1 MSDRFTAY
9 YDDLAVAPEFEFDRA
24 LRHRLDQ
31 LMAGQRS
38 AHPDAPGE
46 EAQEMTITT
55 VPPEAEH
62 DSKRSRSRWLLIAA
76 AVGAVIAGAAVAF
89 TISADDDKVQIQNP
103 DTTLPASTT
112 FPSVPTSIG
121 IPSTTPTDD
130 PTSSA
135 EDTVAPAGPAL
146 TDEQIAHSILLTLGE
161 YRSDGAYK
169 SFVDSTI
176 AMDSS
181 IASTLPECARY
192 ELAFHSPDRPAR
204 VATRVFQRVDEVSP
218 QYVLVLANDTSAN
231 SVYAI
236 LSDPQFWAGCGVAY
250 ATTEPDRQLPR
261 SIDGTSEAIDPPAL
275 DRYGDEST
283 TLALSSELGPVYFS
297 VVRIGRV
304 VVTLETIGFGDSDGA
319 SNFTPAEI
327 EQALDNVVSKA
338 EGALA
343 HDRFASIVDDAFL
356 ARSVVLDNADYGIR
370 DFAASASGPVR
381 MDGVVAAGLTPC
393 QQFID
398 TVFESERRPAAVA
411 YKTFYSASIP
421 ALVPNYVVVH
431 PSVEQATAMLDGMQD
446 PAFQNECVPAY
457 NTTLPLQAPD
467 AEYWFPFF
475 VGGELLAPEIQVA
488 ADDILV
494 RRYTGTWTDDE
505 GVVHG
510 PEEFAYAAVRVGRI
524 VASIEVELTDTNG
537 EQVTSLQQFENVV
550 QLLAV
555 RAAIAQQPV
564 S

>member
-1 MSDRFTAY
+1 VNDRFTAY
-9 YDDLAVAPEFEFDRA
+9 YDDLAVAPELEFDRA

-31 LMAGQRS
+31 LMAAQRP
-38 AHPDAPGE
+38 ARPDAPGE

-62 DSKRSRSRWLLIAA
+62 DTKKTRRRWLLIAA
-76 AVGAVIAGAAVAF
+76 AVGAIVAGAAVAF
-89 TISADDDKVQIQNP
+89 TISADDDNVQIQSP

-112 FPSVPTSIG
+112 VPSVPTSIG
-121 IPSTTPTDD
+121 SPGTSPADD

-135 EDTVAPAGPAL
+135 EDAVAPAGPAL
-146 TDEQIAHSILLTLGE
+146 TDEQIAHSLLLTLGE
-161 YRSDGAYK
+161 YRSDREYQW
-169 SFVDSTI
+169 FVDSTI

-181 IASTLPECARY
+181 IASTLPECAGY
-192 ELAFHSPDRPAR
+192 ELAFQSPDRPAR
-204 VATRVFQRVDEVSP
+204 VATRMFQRFDEVSP
-218 QYVLVLANDTSAN
+218 QYVLVLADDTSAN

-250 ATTEPDRQLPR
+250 ARIEPDRQLPR
-261 SIDGTSEAIDPPAL
+261 SIDGTSETIDPPAL

-283 TLALSSELGPVYFS
+283 TLALSSELGPVYFA

-304 VVTLETIGFGDSDGA
+304 VVTLETIGFADSDGT
-319 SNFTPAEI
+319 STFTPAEI
-327 EQALDNVVSKA
+327 ERALDNVVSKA
-338 EGALA
+338 EDALA
-343 HDRFASIVDDAFL
+343 HDGSASIVDDAFL

-381 MDGVVAAGLTPC
+381 MDGDVAAGLTPC
-393 QQFID
+393 QHFVD

-411 YKTFYSASIP
+411 YRTFFSASIP

-446 PAFQNECVPAY
+446 PAFRNECVPAY

-475 VGGELLAPEIQVA
+475 VGAELLAPEIQVD
-488 ADDILV
+488 ADDILI

-524 VASIEVELTDTNG
+524 VASIEVELMDTNG
-537 EQVTSLQQFENVV
+537 EQVTSLEQFENVV

-555 RAAIAQQPV
+555 RAAIAQRPV